1 MICPDCGHEN
11 IAGSDSCLECGQSL
25 SGLHTPDSEMER
37 SIDAHAIGA
46 LATKRPVCVAPESL
60 VQEVITDMGRHKIG
74 CVLIVEGDQLTGIF
88 TERDALNRVTP
99 DRSALRRPVS
109 EFMTSPPATVKA
121 TDSIAFA
128 MHEMAVKGYR
138 HLPVTDADSRPIAV
152 VSARDILRLL
162 AVRFADIRGAH

>member
-11 IAGSDSCLECGQSL
+11 IPGSDTCMECGQPL
-25 SGLHTPDSEMER
+25 SGLHAPETEMER
-37 SIDAHAIGA
+37 SIDSHPIGA
-46 LATKRPVCVAPESL
+46 LATKRPVAVAPGAT
-60 VQEVITDMGRHKIG
+60 VRDVITDMGHHRIG
-74 CVLIVEGDQLTGIF
+74 CVLVVEGDHLAGIF

-99 DRSALRRPVS
+99 DRSAMDRPVS

-138 HLPVTDADSRPIAV
+138 HLPITDDDNHPIAI
-152 VSARDILRLL
+152 VSARDVLRLL
-162 AVRFADIRGAH
+162 AVRFADIRS

>member
-11 IAGSDSCLECGQSL
+11 IPGTDTCADCGQPL
-25 SGLHTPDSEMER
+25 TGLHAHASEMER
-37 SIDAHAIGA
+37 SIDSHPIGA
-46 LATKRPVCVAPESL
+46 LATKRPFAVSPDATVR
-60 VQEVITDMGRHKIG
+60 EVITDMAQHKFG
-74 CVLIVEGDQLTGIF
+74 CVLVVEDDHLKGIF

-99 DRSALRRPVS
+99 DRSAMDRPVR
-109 EFMTSPPATVKA
+109 EYMTSPPATVKA

-138 HLPVTDADSRPIAV
+138 HLPVTDEDNQPIAI

-162 AVRFADIRGAH
+162 AVRFADIRSDN